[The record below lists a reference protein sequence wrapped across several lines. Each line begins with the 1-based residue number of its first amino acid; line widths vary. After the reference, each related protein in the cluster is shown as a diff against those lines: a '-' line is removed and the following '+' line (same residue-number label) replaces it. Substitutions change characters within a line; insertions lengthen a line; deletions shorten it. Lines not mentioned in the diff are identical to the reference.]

1 MSESRTHYFVKGV
14 PRYKALL
21 FYRKSVALYD
31 ITFAF
36 CERFLAKGD
45 RTIDQMVQAA
55 RSGKQN
61 IAEGKEDG
69 VTSVEMEMKLVNV
82 ARSSLAELREDYED
96 QLCNRRLEQWTKGHP
111 RYEQMVQYCY
121 EHHELKDYQPYYEK
135 WSVEEFCNVA
145 LTLLH
150 QADRGMW
157 NWLKKREQQFLE
169 EGGLRE
175 KMSAARRQVRGY

>member
-1 MSESRTHYFVKGV
+1 MAKLNEGGFLENRGDYRDLIF
-14 PRYKALL
+14 YK
-21 FYRKSVALYD
+21 KTKILYD
-31 ITFAF
+31 MTYWYQDKYLQI
-36 CERFLAKGD
+36 GD
-45 RTIDQMVQAA
+45 RTKDQMEQAA

-82 ARSSLAELREDYED
+82 ARSSLVELREDYED

-121 EHHELKDYQPYYEK
+121 KHHELKHYQPYYEK
-135 WSVEEFCNVA
+135 WSIEEFCNVA
-145 LTLLH
+145 LTLIH

-157 NWLKKREQQFLE
+157 NWLKQREQKFLE
-169 EGGLRE
+169 EGGLKE
-175 KMSAARRQVRGY
+175 KMAAARRNVRGY